1 MDNYISKFTFFDIMA
16 MLIPGGVIIAMIA
29 LSLGYK
35 LSCNTED
42 NINTIL
48 VITYIFVLCY
58 LVGLVHNTIM
68 DYIGNKIHFRNNPRR
83 IYTTLKKFQDRDY
96 SYLKEL
102 TKDIIKSK
110 EEQHILDKYY
120 EAYYYVER
128 HSNNNHIHII
138 ETQVIFIRNM
148 LLPLFLLFLFHFD
161 AFSDDIG
168 INNPYIKCPFI
179 IGTISLFLPLISRQ
193 KKIYELVWE
202 DYEFLKR
209 LENNEKSIY

>member
-16 MLIPGGVIIAMIA
+16 MLIPGGVIIAMIT
-29 LSLGYK
+29 LSLDYK
-35 LSCNTED
+35 LNCNTED

-48 VITYIFVLCY
+48 GITYIFALCY

-68 DYIGNKIHFRNNPRR
+68 DYIGNKILSRNSPKR
-83 IYTTLKKFQDRDY
+83 IYAALKKFQDKNY
-96 SYLKEL
+96 CYLKEL
-102 TKDIIKSK
+102 TKDIIKLK
-110 EEQHILDKYY
+110 DEQHILDKYY

-148 LLPLFLLFLFHFD
+148 LLPLSLLFFFHFD
-161 AFSDDIG
+161 EFSNELG
-168 INNPYIKCPFI
+168 TSNPDIKCVFI

-193 KKIYELVWE
+193 KKIYKLVWE

-209 LENNEKSIY
+209 LENNEKDNN